1 MVGSVRRGPA
11 AVADVST
18 GRLVG
23 VGAVGGLVGG
33 MAMAL
38 FMMIWMA
45 ATGAGFW
52 TPLSVGMASLSYRIT
67 PPASVMPM
75 LAKMMPAHPGA
86 SVMQAAMAMRSGHLT
101 NPQMATLM
109 KAMPVSARNM
119 VMSAMPVQASH
130 LLAGA
135 SFHLGFS
142 IALGAAFGILIALL
156 SRMGVAVAANRFELA
171 GAAVA
176 GSALLFVVQEAAV
189 MPSLDGI
196 MTVFP
201 HGAFFIAHLIF
212 GAILAAAGV
221 LGRPSRRP
229 ARHCPRFEAGAG
241 GGMTCGPQMMAG
253 RKAG

>member
-1 MVGSVRRGPA
+1 MIGSVRRGPKTVEGKSA
-11 AVADVST
+11 

-23 VGAVGGLVGG
+23 VGALGGLVGG

-52 TPLSVGMASLSYRIT
+52 TPLNVGMASLSYRIV

-75 LAKMMPAHPGA
+75 LAKMMPAHPSA
-86 SVMQAAMAMRSGHLT
+86 SVMQAAMAARSGHLT

-109 KAMPVSARNM
+109 KAMPASGRNM
-119 VMSAMPVQASH
+119 VMSAMPVQSGH
-130 LLAGA
+130 LLAGTV
-135 SFHLGFS
+135 FHLAFS
-142 IALGAAFGILIALL
+142 VALGAAFGLAIALL
-156 SRMGVAVAANRFELA
+156 SRTGLAVATNRLVLV

-189 MPSLDGI
+189 MPSLDPI

-201 HGAFFIAHLIF
+201 HGAFFVAHLLF
-212 GAILAAAGV
+212 GVLLGAAGALAVRAAA
-221 LGRPSRRP
+221 RP
-229 ARHCPRFEAGAG
+229 APARALSTARA
-241 GGMTCGPQMMAG
+241 TV
-253 RKAG
+253 

>member
-11 AVADVST
+11 AAADAST

-23 VGAVGGLVGG
+23 MGAIGGLVGG
-33 MAMAL
+33 MAMAV

-75 LAKMMPAHPGA
+75 LAKMMPAHPSA
-86 SVMQAAMAMRSGHLT
+86 SVMQAAMAMQTGHLT

-130 LLAGA
+130 LLGGA
-135 SFHLGFS
+135 LFHLGFAM
-142 IALGAAFGILIALL
+142 ALGAAFGLLIAVL
-156 SRMGVAVAANRFELA
+156 SRTGVAVATNRMVLA

-189 MPSLDGI
+189 MPSLDPI

-201 HGAFFIAHLIF
+201 HGAFFVAHLIF
-212 GAILAAAGV
+212 GVMLAAAAV
-221 LGRPSRRP
+221 LALQPAARTAPAPASRP
-229 ARHCPRFEAGAG
+229 APA
-241 GGMTCGPQMMAG
+241 PV
-253 RKAG
+253 

>member
-1 MVGSVRRGPA
+1 MVGSVRRGPTT
-11 AVADVST
+11 VAGKSA

-23 VGAVGGLVGG
+23 VGALGGLVGG

-52 TPLSVGMASLSYRIT
+52 TPLNVGMASLSYRIT
-67 PPASVMPM
+67 PPVSVMPM
-75 LAKMMPAHPGA
+75 LAKMMPAHPSA

-101 NPQMATLM
+101 NPQTATLM

-119 VMSAMPVQASH
+119 VMSAMPVQAGH
-130 LLAGA
+130 LLAGMV
-135 SFHLGFS
+135 FHLGFS
-142 IALGAAFGILIALL
+142 MALGAAFGLVIALV
-156 SRMGVAVAANRFELA
+156 SRAGLALAANRRVLM

-189 MPSLDGI
+189 MPSLDPI

-201 HGAFFIAHLIF
+201 HGAFFVAHLLF
-212 GAILAAAGV
+212 GLMLGVAGV
-221 LGRPSRRP
+221 LAVRSASRPTP
-229 ARHCPRFEAGAG
+229 APAPSTVRA
-241 GGMTCGPQMMAG
+241 TV
-253 RKAG
+253 

>member
-1 MVGSVRRGPA
+1 MVGSVRRGPNEA
-11 AVADVST
+11 AAEASA

-23 VGAVGGLVGG
+23 VGAIGGLVGG

-52 TPLSVGMASLSYRIT
+52 TPLSVGMASLSYGIT
-67 PPASVMPM
+67 PPPSVMPM
-75 LAKMMPAHPGA
+75 LAKLMPAHPSA
-86 SVMQAAMAMRSGHLT
+86 SVMQAAMAMHTGHLT

-135 SFHLGFS
+135 VFHLGFAM
-142 IALGAAFGILIALL
+142 ALGAAFGILIALL
-156 SRMGVAVAANRFELA
+156 SRTGLAVATSRLVLA

-176 GSALLFVVQEAAV
+176 GSALVFVVQEAAV
-189 MPSLDGI
+189 MPSLDPI

-201 HGAFFIAHLIF
+201 HEAFFIAHLIF
-212 GAILAAAGV
+212 GAVLAVAGV
-221 LGRPSRRP
+221 LAVRLAARP
-229 ARHCPRFEAGAG
+229 ATVPASRPAPA
-241 GGMTCGPQMMAG
+241 TV
-253 RKAG
+253 